1 MHEINPYNI
10 SGAPEKHLELG
21 LHLAAPLQ
29 YAKKPIDNRAGER
42 EPRDLWNMSLPS
54 FGAQSNY
61 LHHGHVARARKRR
74 SVFTAAQRLS
84 HRISPDYPGEKSSV
98 TFPQITHSW
107 SESNL
112 HSLPLPPRRDLT
124 MTPTEEPLGER
135 AKRALEKKKAWPLPR
150 IHNSCS
156 FGSPRRVPV
165 QHFPRT
171 YLLFIFLISAGA
183 SLRCRW
189 WLLKTRKTAGERE
202 KNNADRLNDW
212 FCSRARH
219 KRARVRTKTSN
230 GEPSLMRDWV
240 VGRSETSEGD
250 RFAGLPSKLQRIIR
264 KRELASALSCQT
276 LDPGKFH

>member
-10 SGAPEKHLELG
+10 SGVPEKHLELG

-112 HSLPLPPRRDLT
+112 HSLPLSPPPGGTWPWPQLRNLWVKGPNGLWRRKKRGPWPGFIT
-124 MTPTEEPLGER
+124 R
-135 AKRALEKKKAWPLPR
+135 AHSGVPAESRFSTFLAL
-150 IHNSCS
+150 IFYSS
-156 FGSPRRVPV
+156 F
-165 QHFPRT
+165 
-171 YLLFIFLISAGA
+171 
-183 SLRCRW
+183 
-189 WLLKTRKTAGERE
+189 
-202 KNNADRLNDW
+202 
-212 FCSRARH
+212 
-219 KRARVRTKTSN
+219 
-230 GEPSLMRDWV
+230 
-240 VGRSETSEGD
+240 
-250 RFAGLPSKLQRIIR
+250 
-264 KRELASALSCQT
+264 
-276 LDPGKFH
+276 